1 MPQLLKSYFSIHCQI
16 RGNGEARKTDNLTL
30 RSGLRQLGTDEE
42 PEEVA
47 GSCDEIGSVISDCK
61 RRLM

>member
-1 MPQLLKSYFSIHCQI
+1 MSSS
-16 RGNGEARKTDNLTL
+16 RKIL
-30 RSGLRQLGTDEE
+30 RSGLHQLGTDEE

-47 GSCDEIGSVISDCK
+47 GLCGVIGSVISDCK